1 MINLGCDTKFGYE
14 TAKRLN
20 SYGFTVFAFCF
31 DPLNFKKAIN
41 YSDFSDDIIVFGVD
55 VIDIHHVQRAKDQII
70 EHLQVNKLNLWAIV
84 NTAEIIGLSNNYY

>member
-1 MINLGCDTKFGYE
+1 MINLGCDTEFGFE
-14 TAKRLN
+14 AAKRLN

-31 DPLNFKKAIN
+31 DPSNFKKAIN

-55 VIDIHHVQRAKDQII
+55 VTDIHLVQKAKDQII

-84 NTAEIIGLSNNYY
+84 NAAEIIGLSNN